1 MAVHDFIKNCQYQ
14 LNELDN
20 YIYLYEFDEPL
31 LNYITDRD
39 ETNGKG
45 VNINGS
51 STRLYCESVQY
62 SSTSSINN
70 RFSFENT
77 LTVTLLET
85 KEVTNYKIIQQLLN
99 GNWMVVFKNVGGD
112 AFVVNAEFPVMV
124 SYQYVFND
132 EKSPNTLTI
141 TFKAIQNTPTIN
153 LSSPVVFS
161 STIRDKGCEYNIS
174 RIKSLKMI
182 AMNKA
187 NVDIEGDSFYV
198 EEIGKGNLKTIEFN
212 DTTMSF
218 TDSYD
223 GKEFKQTLS
232 FQIPFNSYRFYFHY
246 NLLEYLENRYY
257 ALIETSNGNN
267 ILGGFREGLFPSYSI
282 STSDNNNVITI
293 ELNAIYTTYS
303 VLGSDTMR
311 ITTNDEYNYKPITSD
326 CVNGIYTYTL
336 IEQINSDGTTTNSY
350 YCLEGYEDNFS
361 TYNIIGT
368 YKQFDTSFGF
378 KLVDYNFDCG
388 GDCRINDLPITIVLS
403 KSYETVCYDVI
414 TECNVEFITDSSN
427 IKAEYNEEDN
437 KLCITSLVN
446 EGTFQIKA
454 RFDDGTS
461 QISTII
467 VGGGD
472 VTGDTTNTI
481 YITAEAQVVEI
492 IPSRGYG
499 NIKSISTNLPYTTNQ
514 TNNGYNVT
522 VKENTDDLNKRAYT
536 IVLGYLDGTTEIVN
550 IIQDMIYY
558 KIIKTEESECFDEDL
573 YYINKRYKGY
583 TPEKIDIFVG
593 NEKGNLIDK
602 QSTNCISYDKRN
614 VIAKV
619 CVEGKTYELVHY
631 EKSNVVIKK
640 ELQYYSDNCD
650 NVDKYAESTEYIINT
665 GITECV
671 NNIPYYIEE
680 QWAKV
685 DGELIKLYPTITRV
699 STTEAIGSNACD
711 ILDPSNPEGEILYRW
726 VDTNETYC
734 LPE

>member
-1 MAVHDFIKNCQYQ
+1 MAVHDYIKNCQYQ

-99 GNWMVVFKNVGGD
+99 GNWMVVFKNVDGD

-132 EKSPNTLTI
+132 EKSPNKLTI

-174 RIKSLKMI
+174 RIQSLKMI

-187 NVDIEGDSFYV
+187 NVDVEGDSFYV

-311 ITTNDEYNYKPITSD
+311 ITTNDEYSYKPLFSD

-350 YCLEGYEDNFS
+350 YCLEGYEDNYP

-378 KLVDYNFDCG
+378 KLVDYNFNCG
-388 GDCRINDLPITIVLS
+388 GDCRINDLPISIKLTKNEKI
-403 KSYETVCYDVI
+403 CYAVD
-414 TECNVEFITDSSN
+414 TECNVEFESDSTN
-427 IKAEYNEEDN
+427 IVIDYDKEQ
-437 KLCITSLVN
+437 KRVCITSLVN
-446 EGTFQIKA
+446 QGIYKIKA
-454 RFDDGTS
+454 KFEDGTS
-461 QISTII
+461 QYSTVVI
-467 VGGGD
+467 GGGS
-472 VTGDTTNTI
+472 VTGDTTDTI
-481 YITAEAQVVEI
+481 YITAQAQTVSV
-492 IPSRGYG
+492 IPSKGYS
-499 NIKSISTNLPYTTNQ
+499 NVKSISTNLQYVTNQ
-514 TNNGYNVT
+514 SNNGYNVS

-536 IVLGYLDGTTEIVN
+536 IVFGYMDGSTETINV
-550 IIQDMIYY
+550 IQDVIYY
-558 KIIKTEESECFDEDL
+558 NIVKTEETGCFGEDL
-573 YYINKRYKGY
+573 YQINKKYKGY
-583 TPEKIDIFVG
+583 TATKIDILVG
-593 NEKGNLIDK
+593 NEKGNLIEK
-602 QSTNCISYDKRN
+602 QSTNCISYEKRN
-614 VIAKV
+614 VVAKV

-631 EKSNVVIKK
+631 EKNDVVIKK

-650 NVDKYAESTEYIINT
+650 NVDKQAESTEYVINT

-671 NNIPYYIEE
+671 NNIPYYVEE
-680 QWAKV
+680 QWARV
-685 DGELIKLYPTITRV
+685 DGELIKLYPTITRIS
-699 STTEAIGSNACD
+699 STENIGSNACD
-711 ILDPSNPEGEILYRW
+711 ILDPSNPEGNILYRW
-726 VDTNETYC
+726 IDTSETYC
-734 LPE
+734 IEE

>member
-1 MAVHDFIKNCQYQ
+1 MAVHDYIKNCQYN

-20 YIYLYEFDEPL
+20 YIYLYEFDEPI

-45 VNINGS
+45 VNIDAT

-70 RFSFENT
+70 RFAFENT

-99 GNWMVVFKNVGGD
+99 GNWMIVFKNVDGD

-124 SYQYVFND
+124 TYQYVFND

-161 STIRDKGCEYNIS
+161 TTIRDKGCEYNIS
-174 RIKSLKMI
+174 RINSLKMVS
-182 AMNKA
+182 MNKA
-187 NVDIEGDSFYV
+187 NVDVEDDGFYI
-198 EEIGKGNLKTIEFN
+198 EEIGKGSLKTIQFN

-311 ITTNDEYNYKPITSD
+311 ITTNDKNSYKPLFSD
-326 CVNGIYTYTL
+326 CFNGIYTYTL
-336 IEQINSDGTTTNSY
+336 LEQINSDGTTTNSY
-350 YCLEGYEDNFS
+350 YCLEGYEDNYS

-378 KLVDYNFDCG
+378 KLVDYTINCG
-388 GDCRINDLPITIVLS
+388 YCRINNLPITIVLS
-403 KSYETVCYDVI
+403 KSHETVCYDVI

-583 TPEKIDIFVG
+583 TLEKIDIFVG

-602 QSTNCISYDKRN
+602 QSTNCISYEKRN

-619 CVEGKTYELVHY
+619 CVEGKTYELIHY
-631 EKSNVVIKK
+631 EKNDIVIKK

-685 DGELIKLYPTITRV
+685 DGELIKLHPTITRV
-699 STTEAIGSNACD
+699 STTENIGSNACD

-726 VDTNETYC
+726 IDTNETYC